1 MLLQKTRFLS
11 FLRLN
16 NTPMYVYIYTAF
28 SSSIPLTVDI
38 EIASTSWL
46 IVSNATMNVGEQI
59 ALQDPNFNSFGYTYP
74 EVRFLDQMLV
84 LFLVL

>member
-1 MLLQKTRFLS
+1 MVLQKIRFLS
-11 FLRLN
+11 FLRLK

-28 SSSIPLTVDI
+28 SSSIPLTADI

-46 IVSNATMNVGEQI
+46 IVSNAAMNMGEQI
-59 ALQDPNFNSFGYTYP
+59 ALQDPNFNSFGYTYS
-74 EVRFLDQMLV
+74 EVRFLGHMVV